1 MVDDGALPVQPGRL
15 SRRQFV
21 RAVEDLATLRDSPRQ
36 AGHEVVTLWW
46 SLPDS
51 TDDEVTGIDDLDD
64 REQSLIV
71 RLYGHYCDV
80 TDEDMPLDLAK
91 QAADAFR
98 STVGELVD
106 YIGTRKA

>member
-1 MVDDGALPVQPGRL
+1 MVDDETLPVQPGWL

-36 AGHEVVTLWW
+36 ATHEVVTLWF

-51 TDDEVTGIDDLDD
+51 SDDEVTGIQHLDD
-64 REQSLIV
+64 REESLIV
-71 RLYGHYCDV
+71 RLYSHYCDV
-80 TDEDMPLDLAK
+80 TDDDTSLDLAQ
-91 QAADAFR
+91 QAANAFR

-106 YIGTRKA
+106 YVRSRQA